1 MNIEQTQAGVIGMA
15 WDRGTSDAVLGRGY
29 SNRYMHNGLK
39 KAYAAGFISGVLR
52 VQSIKRSIVTLLK
65 QAI

>member
-39 KAYAAGFISGVLR
+39 RRMPLALSLECYECR
-52 VQSIKRSIVTLLK
+52 V
-65 QAI
+65 